1 MLKKIVSTILAAAML
16 ATVASAAPSDMQTA
30 IPSPHAIYVDG
41 AKANVA
47 AYTIGGNNYFK
58 LRDIAAIVNGSE
70 KQFEVDWN
78 NDQQRIDLT
87 SGKPYTTV
95 GGELGAIS
103 SANQS
108 AKASTAVVY
117 KDGSKA
123 NYAGYN
129 IKNNN
134 YYKLRDVCQSFDIGV
149 EWDGANQRVDII
161 TTESYVPEDQQN
173 TEKIVRNGIEIDKV
187 ITSNGKEVALVI
199 GGKEYK
205 KGESG
210 ELNGQKFIIDTYF
223 QTDYL
228 YPTQLSD
235 PEPVP
240 TTPPSAEETLS
251 AHGISGYGE
260 YTQEYQDYL
269 DSCGEEIVT
278 KTIRYKIVSD
288 DNYEPI
294 NYSVDILVR
303 TPSERIGAE
312 DVGGM
317 DVTVFKT
324 PSNGIGEFT
333 IKMPKS
339 VYAAG
344 LNNERVFYLNY
355 VSGSNRFI
363 LINGERHMLGGGYVD
378 QIALSGYQILF
389 TDWT

>member
-161 TTESYVPEDQQN
+161 TTEGYVPEGQQT
-173 TEKIVRNGIEIDKV
+173 TEKPENEPETPVTEPETPVTEPEEPETELETPSIN
-187 ITSNGKEVALVI
+187 THGKPESDEVPAV
-199 GGKEYK
+199 
-205 KGESG
+205 
-210 ELNGQKFIIDTYF
+210 
-223 QTDYL
+223 
-228 YPTQLSD
+228 
-235 PEPVP
+235 
-240 TTPPSAEETLS
+240 
-251 AHGISGYGE
+251 GE
-260 YTQEYQDYL
+260 YTKAYEEFL
-269 DSCGEEIVT
+269 NTCGEEIIT
-278 KTIRYKIVSD
+278 KTIKYKIVTKGVVP
-288 DNYEPI
+288 YKHALKL
-294 NYSVDILVR
+294 LVQTYDSR
-303 TPSERIGAE
+303 PF
-312 DVGGM
+312 M
-317 DVTVFKT
+317 DGHTNVMSTM
-324 PSNGIGEFT
+324 SNPDGTGEFT
-333 IKMPKS
+333 LKMPKS
-339 VYAAG
+339 YYDSMMSWTGYDSDRFLVRFVG
-344 LNNERVFYLNY
+344 VTNWIDEERVTLT
-355 VSGSNRFI
+355 
-363 LINGERHMLGGGYVD
+363 GGNIDKY
-378 QIALSGYQILF
+378 ALSGYRVQFMAAIE
-389 TDWT
+389 

>member
-134 YYKLRDVCQSFDIGV
+134 YYKLRDVSHSFDIGV

-161 TTESYVPEDQQN
+161 TTEGYVPEGQQT
-173 TEKIVRNGIEIDKV
+173 TEEPESEPETPVTEPETPVTEPEEPATEPETPQVNIPTITDKFPEAHGVID
-187 ITSNGKEVALVI
+187 
-199 GGKEYK
+199 EY
-205 KGESG
+205 SSAY
-210 ELNGQKFIIDTYF
+210 QKFLDECNENTIDV
-223 QTDYL
+223 
-228 YPTQLSD
+228 S
-235 PEPVP
+235 
-240 TTPPSAEETLS
+240 
-251 AHGISGYGE
+251 IS
-260 YTQEYQDYL
+260 
-269 DSCGEEIVT
+269 
-278 KTIRYKIVSD
+278 YKIVNALTNKPVRASIQSAVVMLDDSYYNPDSPFSENFGLVKLIQSNSD
-288 DNYEPI
+288 GTGSFTLKVPQSLYQKMQGKGSYFSIYPSQNYYYI
-294 NYSVDILVR
+294 DDTWYTMGGSIIMNYATQGYRLEVQL
-303 TPSERIGAE
+303 
-312 DVGGM
+312 
-317 DVTVFKT
+317 
-324 PSNGIGEFT
+324 
-333 IKMPKS
+333 MPD
-339 VYAAG
+339 
-344 LNNERVFYLNY
+344 
-355 VSGSNRFI
+355 FI
-363 LINGERHMLGGGYVD
+363 LNR
-378 QIALSGYQILF
+378 
-389 TDWT
+389 